1 MGNEEMGKREEDTLH
16 FTQQTADVLLL
27 QSSNVMRKS
36 KSIHALTER
45 SSLPDSWHKRGMQH
59 NLQANSKYKKL
70 KFFTYGSLLA
80 FLKFVES
87 VNCSYFPTLYKESF

>member
-1 MGNEEMGKREEDTLH
+1 
-16 FTQQTADVLLL
+16 
-27 QSSNVMRKS
+27 
-36 KSIHALTER
+36 
-45 SSLPDSWHKRGMQH
+45 MQH

-87 VNCSYFPTLYKESF
+87 VNCSYFPTLYKESCFFMQSLALLWIYLYLSHIQHYYLNLHDHCTSACMNRSSQNAGLQ